1 MPNDFNFPLDHD
13 PIHTERPSCALGLQ
27 EVQSVSYIYEL
38 SPEELVDKALKA
50 LQNAGIQLIEWKSLL
65 YRRMGVPLII
75 KVCCPSKYHYTG

>member
-13 PIHTERPSCALGLQ
+13 PIHAERPLNIAIGPQ
-27 EVQSVSYIYEL
+27 DAQSVSYIYEL

-50 LQNAGIQLIEWKSLL
+50 LQNAGVQLIEWKSLL

-75 KVCCPSKYHYTG
+75 KVCRL